1 MNGIFPPLSVEM
13 RRRLDAIPELVDQ
26 VLPMP
31 KRFRSGLPRD
41 VAELSRLLTSGRGE
55 RNGSYLSE
63 APLLSAYLRY
73 FLPWNVYR
81 LARLLPA
88 LSLPLGAGG
97 GVITDLGS
105 GPLTLPIALWIS
117 RPDLRGIAL
126 EFRCLDR
133 TAAVLDAGKKLFAA
147 LMGGDTKG
155 GAAAPW
161 TVKTVRASLGDP
173 VRFPKANLVTAV
185 NLFNELFWELPRRG
199 RSSRGTLSAFA
210 EKQARLLS
218 ALSLESGSVLVLEP
232 GVPRCGEFVSLLRN
246 ALIAQGRLPL
256 APCVHAGPCPLPG
269 TPGAASRSGKGDSR
283 WCHFAFTTA
292 DAPAALLRLSETA
305 GLPKERAVL
314 SFLLSGPV
322 NAAPAPEPAPA
333 GLLPVR
339 VVSDAFPL
347 TGKGERPGH
356 TALHGRYGCSPRG
369 LGLVSGR
376 TDGIETL
383 ESGAELRLA
392 VKKPER
398 RDGKSGAL
406 ELEL

>member
-1 MNGIFPPLSVEM
+1 MKSIFSPLPVET
-13 RRRLDAIPELVDQ
+13 RRRLDALPELVDQ
-26 VLPMP
+26 VLPIP

-81 LARLLPA
+81 LIRLLPVLP
-88 LSLPLGAGG
+88 LSLSA

-117 RPDLRGIAL
+117 RPDLRSIPL
-126 EFRCLDR
+126 EFRCMDR
-133 TAAVLDAGKKLFAA
+133 TAAVLDAGKKIFAA
-147 LMGGDTKG
+147 LVSGDTKDD
-155 GAAAPW
+155 AAAAW
-161 TVKTVRASLGDP
+161 IVKTVRASLGDP

-185 NLFNELFWELPRRG
+185 NLFNELFWELPRTG
-199 RSSRGTLSAFA
+199 HPPQGALSVFA

-218 ALSLESGSVLVLEP
+218 ALSLESGSILVLEP
-232 GVPRCGEFVSLLRN
+232 GVPRCGEFISLLRD

-256 APCVHAGPCPLPG
+256 APCTHAGPCPLPG
-269 TPGAASRSGKGDSR
+269 TSAFRSGKGDSK

-292 DAPAALLRLSETA
+292 DAPAALRRLSETA

-322 NAAPAPEPAPA
+322 HTVPAPEPAPA

-347 TGKGERPGH
+347 TGKEKRPGH
-356 TALHGRYGCSPRG
+356 AALHGRYGCSARG
-369 LGLVSGR
+369 LVLVSGKK
-376 TDGIETL
+376 DGIEAL
-383 ESGAELRLA
+383 ESGTQLKLT

>member
-1 MNGIFPPLSVEM
+1 MKSIFPPLPVKM
-13 RRRLDAIPELVDQ
+13 QRRLDAIPELVDQ
-26 VLPMP
+26 VLPIP

-55 RNGSYLSE
+55 RNGSYMSE

-81 LARLLPA
+81 LIRLLPA
-88 LSLPLGAGG
+88 LPLSLNA

-117 RPDLRGIAL
+117 RPDLRSIPL
-126 EFRCLDR
+126 EFRCMDR
-133 TAAVLDAGKKLFAA
+133 TAAVLDAGKKIFAA
-147 LMGGDTKG
+147 LISGDTKDD
-155 GAAAPW
+155 AAAAW
-161 TVKTVRASLGDP
+161 TIKTVRASLGDP

-185 NLFNELFWELPRRG
+185 NLFNELFGELPRTG
-199 RSSRGTLSAFA
+199 RSPQRALSIFA

-218 ALSLESGSVLVLEP
+218 ALSLESGSILVLEP
-232 GVPRCGEFVSLLRN
+232 GVPRCGEFISLLRD

-256 APCVHAGPCPLPG
+256 APCTHADPCPLPG
-269 TPGAASRSGKGDSR
+269 TSASRSDKGDSK

-292 DAPAALLRLSETA
+292 DAPAALRRLSETA

-322 NAAPAPEPAPA
+322 NAPAPESDPAS
-333 GLLPVR
+333 LLTVR

-347 TGKGERPGH
+347 TGKEKRPGH
-356 TALHGRYGCSPRG
+356 AALHGRYGCSARG
-369 LGLVSGR
+369 LVLVSGKK
-376 TDGIETL
+376 DGIEAL
-383 ESGAELRLA
+383 ESGAQLRLA
-392 VKKPER
+392 MKKPER